1 MDNNTEKAYAP
12 IAARERGPG
21 PGRYGLPPAI
31 GFMGHDLTKHMNP
44 AYTFGRKH
52 SGALYYNSCSPGPRY
67 YVDPKIT
74 RFGRNGTPSYSMAAR
89 VKTCDLSKIPATPGP
104 GAYNPECTPHLNE
117 HRSPA
122 YTMGS
127 RTRYRKLDTV
137 PAPNSYTL
145 PSLMGPKVPTKPS
158 SACFSV
164 TGRTRREDLSKTPGP
179 GRYNRTDPNIY
190 LRKQPA
196 YSMLGRHELPT
207 YYTQKPGPGAHSP
220 EKVTITNPSVP
231 AFSLGM
237 RHSEYVTPLII
248 NMSD

>member
-1 MDNNTEKAYAP
+1 MEANTEKTYP
-12 IAARERGPG
+12 TIAARERGPG

-31 GFMGHDLTKHMNP
+31 GFVGHDLTKHTNP

-52 SGALYYNSCSPGPRY
+52 SSLLYHNDCSPGPRY

-74 RFGRNGTPSYSMAAR
+74 RFGRSGTPSYSMLGR
-89 VKTCDLSKIPATPGP
+89 VKTCDLSQMPGVPGP
-104 GAYNPECTPHLNE
+104 GAYNPERTLHLNK

-122 YTMGS
+122 YSMGF

-145 PSLMGPKVPTKPS
+145 PSLLGPKVPTKPS
-158 SACFSV
+158 SASFSV
-164 TGRTRREDLSKTPGP
+164 TGRTRREDLSRTPGP
-179 GRYNRTDPNIY
+179 GRYNRTDPNVF

-196 YSMLGRHELPT
+196 YSMLGRHDLPT
-207 YYTQKPGPGAHSP
+207 YYPQTPGPGAHNP
-220 EKVTITNPSVP
+220 EKVTVNKPGIP

-237 RHSEYVTPLII
+237 RHSEFVTPLIVDI
-248 NMSD
+248 LD

>member
-52 SGALYYNSCSPGPRY
+52 SSALYYNSCSPGPRY

-89 VKTCDLSKIPATPGP
+89 VKTCDLSKIPGTPGP

-248 NMSD
+248 AMSD